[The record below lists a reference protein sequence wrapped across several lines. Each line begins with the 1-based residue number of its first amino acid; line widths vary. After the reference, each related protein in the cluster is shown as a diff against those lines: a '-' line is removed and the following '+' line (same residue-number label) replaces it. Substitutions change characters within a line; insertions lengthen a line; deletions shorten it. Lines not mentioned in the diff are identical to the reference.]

1 MTLQHPAYAQLRQV
15 TPVAAVMLEN
25 NPSMYSLEGTNTWI
39 LRAPG
44 SDECVVVDPGD
55 DDPEHLARVAGVG
68 TVVLTLISHRHHDHT
83 GGIDRFFE
91 LTGAPVRAVRE
102 EFRRGG
108 GGGLE
113 HDEIVEAAGLTL
125 RVLRTPGHTADSVS
139 FVIEGEGSVL
149 TADTILGRGTT
160 VLDASDGNLRDY
172 LSSLEILIG
181 LGPGR
186 TVLPGHGPHLPDL
199 QAVAKYYL
207 AHREERLAQ
216 VRGALDVLGDDAN
229 VRAVVEHVYTDV
241 DETLWP
247 AAEQSVRVQLEY
259 LRG

>member
-1 MTLQHPAYAQLRQV
+1 MTLQHPAYAQLRQI

-25 NPSMYSLEGTNTWI
+25 NPGMYSLDGTNTWV

-44 SDECVVVDPGD
+44 RDDCIVVDPGD

-68 TVVLTLISHRHHDHT
+68 TVALTLVSHRHHDHT
-83 GGIDRFFE
+83 GGLQRFHE
-91 LTGAPVRAVRE
+91 LTGAPVRAVHE
-102 EFRRGG
+102 EFHRGAG
-108 GGGLE
+108 GAFE
-113 HDEIVEAAGLTL
+113 RDEVIEAAGLAV
-125 RVLRTPGHTADSVS
+125 RVLHTPGHTADSVS

-172 LSSLEILIG
+172 LDSLDLLIG

-186 TVLPGHGPHLPDL
+186 TVLPGHGPELPDL
-199 QAVAKYYL
+199 ETVARYYR

-216 VRGALDVLGDDAN
+216 VRDALDTLGSHAD

-259 LRG
+259 LRS

>member
-15 TPVAAVMLEN
+15 TPIAAVILEN
-25 NPSMYSLEGTNTWI
+25 NPGMFSLEGTNTWI
-39 LRAPG
+39 LRVPG
-44 SDECVVVDPGD
+44 GDECIVVDPGD
-55 DDPEHLARVAGVG
+55 DDPEHLERVAGVG

-83 GGIDRFFE
+83 GGIDRFFAM
-91 LTGAPVRAVRE
+91 TGAPVRAVRE

-108 GGGLE
+108 GAGLA
-113 HDEIVEAAGLTL
+113 HDDVIDAAGLTL
-125 RVLRTPGHTADSVS
+125 RVLRTPGHTEDSVS

-160 VLDASDGNLRDY
+160 VLDSADGNLRDY
-172 LSSLEILIG
+172 LASLDMLIG
-181 LGPGR
+181 LGSGR
-186 TVLPGHGPHLPDL
+186 TVLPGHGPELPDL
-199 QAVAKYYL
+199 ATVATYYRT
-207 AHREERLAQ
+207 HREERLAQ
-216 VRGALDVLGDDAN
+216 VRGALDVLGGEAD

>member
-1 MTLQHPAYAQLRQV
+1 MTIAHPAYAQLRQV
-15 TPVAAVMLEN
+15 TPVAAVMLEH
-25 NPSMYSLEGTNTWI
+25 NPGMYSLDGTNTWI

-44 SDECVVVDPGD
+44 SDDCIVVDPGE
-55 DDPEHLARVAGVG
+55 DDPEHLARVAGAG

-83 GGIDRFFE
+83 GGIDRFHE

-108 GGGLE
+108 GGGLD
-113 HDEIVEAAGLTL
+113 HDETIEAAGLTL

-172 LSSLEILIG
+172 LDSLRMLID

-186 TVLPGHGPHLPDL
+186 VGLPGHGPELPDL
-199 QAVAKYYL
+199 QAVARYYL
-207 AHREERLAQ
+207 AHREDRLAQ
-216 VRGALDVLGDDAN
+216 VRGALDVLGADAD

-259 LRG
+259 LRS